1 MQQNYKNIFP
11 ELPDHSRI
19 WIYLSDRKF
28 TETESSEI
36 EHAIEAFVESWTSH
50 QNRVKATG
58 TLLFSQCIILA
69 LDEDVEAVSGCSID
83 SSVNLIKSLGQK
95 YNVDF
100 FNRLN
105 MLILID
111 GEVKMVHYHELESY
125 EKHKI
130 FNPSIEKLKDLR
142 ENWLVPLK
150 ETLFI

>member
-28 TETESSEI
+28 TEAESSEI

-50 QNRVKATG
+50 QNRVKAAG

-69 LDEDVEAVSGCSID
+69 LDEDVEAASGCSID
-83 SSVNLIKSLGQK
+83 SSVHLIKSLGQK

-105 MLILID
+105 MLVLIH

-125 EKHKI
+125 EQHKI
-130 FNPSIEKLKDLR
+130 FNPSIDKLKDLR